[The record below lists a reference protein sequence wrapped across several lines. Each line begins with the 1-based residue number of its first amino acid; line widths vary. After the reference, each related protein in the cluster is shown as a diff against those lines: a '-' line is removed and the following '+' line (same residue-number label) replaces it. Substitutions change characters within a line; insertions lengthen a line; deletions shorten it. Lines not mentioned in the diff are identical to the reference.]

1 MQKYRVKIP
10 FCCRKC
16 VLSVSR
22 RQHWTGAPT
31 GLSND
36 RNHHNHQAAPL
47 ICTWRPG
54 RGWRRLWCSNMMT
67 VTSKRPT
74 PARQPGPGAAL
85 PWLSAVHL
93 TFISFKCSQWT
104 IKIMRPSPLNIK
116 PNWKGQTDWHFVVSG
131 FSYFIL
137 DLTLEKF
144 SSQNSQYYYQALH
157 SFSLSCLIRPG
168 SKGRLLYINTGMAL
182 VTLLTSHT
190 PITGGPFDE
199 PVPENCFSNLTSER
213 REEPSP
219 AAISDQER
227 WHNPHC
233 APRVP
238 RPGHWPTNWYYRHRD
253 DCFLSPI
260 TGWQKYCLSVTSI
273 ASVRDLFLSKTSKHH
288 HIIRD
293 YYPRA
298 SRQKFPE
305 PNRNGRTL
313 TERLGG
319 TIQIL

>member
-1 MQKYRVKIP
+1 MGTDEETGNAIAFATFIQSRCKIIWLANMQKYRVKIP

-104 IKIMRPSPLNIK
+104 IKIMRPSPLNIQLNSTK
-116 PNWKGQTDWHFVVSG
+116 IFTPNGK
-131 FSYFIL
+131 FI
-137 DLTLEKF
+137 
-144 SSQNSQYYYQALH
+144 
-157 SFSLSCLIRPG
+157 I
-168 SKGRLLYINTGMAL
+168 
-182 VTLLTSHT
+182 HT
-190 PITGGPFDE
+190 P
-199 PVPENCFSNLTSER
+199 N
-213 REEPSP
+213 
-219 AAISDQER
+219 
-227 WHNPHC
+227 
-233 APRVP
+233 
-238 RPGHWPTNWYYRHRD
+238 Y
-253 DCFLSPI
+253 
-260 TGWQKYCLSVTSI
+260 
-273 ASVRDLFLSKTSKHH
+273 
-288 HIIRD
+288 
-293 YYPRA
+293 
-298 SRQKFPE
+298 
-305 PNRNGRTL
+305 
-313 TERLGG
+313 
-319 TIQIL
+319 IQILEFWSGHHHMNKTRKNAIFSMQRMMQNFIL